1 MVAGLLTVLHS
12 IPGRRCLI
20 TRAPGLGW
28 FISRIR
34 IRFVGGLICSF
45 WWIIWS
51 RFLSFAWLLASGF
64 WLLASG
70 GWSGGGYAFLLEK
83 QLAAL
88 RHLFPAE
95 KRTRPLTDQT
105 LKISRLLVQVGRI

>member
-1 MVAGLLTVLHS
+1 MAAASLTVLPS
-12 IPGRRCLI
+12 IPGQKCLI
-20 TRAPGLGW
+20 TLAPGLGW

-64 WLLASG
+64 WLLVAGQGASTLFF
-70 GWSGGGYAFLLEK
+70 WKNNS
-83 QLAAL
+83 L
-88 RHLFPAE
+88 RSDIFFRQKSVPA
-95 KRTRPLTDQT
+95 P
-105 LKISRLLVQVGRI
+105 

>member
-1 MVAGLLTVLHS
+1 MAAASLTVLPS

-20 TRAPGLGW
+20 TLAPGLGW

-51 RFLSFAWLLASGF
+51 RFLSFAWLLVAGQGAGTLFF
-64 WLLASG
+64 WK
-70 GWSGGGYAFLLEK
+70 K

-105 LKISRLLVQVGRI
+105 LKISRLLAQVGRI

>member
-1 MVAGLLTVLHS
+1 MAAASLTVLPS

-20 TRAPGLGW
+20 TLAPGLGW

-51 RFLSFAWLLASGF
+51 RFLSFA

-105 LKISRLLVQVGRI
+105 LKISRLLAQVGRI